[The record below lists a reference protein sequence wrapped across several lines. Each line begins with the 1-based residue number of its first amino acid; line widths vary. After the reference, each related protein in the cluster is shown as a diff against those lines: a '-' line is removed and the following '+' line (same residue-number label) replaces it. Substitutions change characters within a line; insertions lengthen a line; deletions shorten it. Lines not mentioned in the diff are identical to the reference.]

1 MISLLLAVEGIAK
14 FGAAVGAG
22 LAAIGAGIGIGKIG
36 GQAMDAM
43 ARQPEVMNKLFTNMI
58 VAAAITDMV
67 RERKAFIDDSLRKAH
82 EANDRLANLQ
92 QEGESILQEA
102 RGEQARIL
110 KEAAETRDAIV
121 GKAQDKAKAE
131 GARLISEAKAEAE
144 NERQNAISDIRS
156 QVAQLSVKIAEKVL
170 REKLST
176 DKAQMDFIDRLLD
189 EVAVDN
195 AKK

>member
-1 MISLLLAVEGIAK
+1 MDLLIPSS
-14 FGAAVGAG
+14 G
-22 LAAIGAGIGIGKIG
+22 L
-36 GQAMDAM
+36 
-43 ARQPEVMNKLFTNMI
+43 LFWMTI
-58 VAAAITDMV
+58 TFFVVLFILWKWGFPAITDMV

-82 EANDRLANLQ
+82 EANNKLANIQ

-121 GKAQDKAKAE
+121 GKAQDKAKAD
-131 GARLISEAKAEAE
+131 GARIVAEAKAEAE
-144 NERQNAISDIRS
+144 NEKLNAMNDIRS

-170 REKLST
+170 REKLSS

-189 EVAVDN
+189 EVVVEN
-195 AKK
+195 NKK

>member
-1 MISLLLAVEGIAK
+1 MDLLIPSS
-14 FGAAVGAG
+14 G
-22 LAAIGAGIGIGKIG
+22 L
-36 GQAMDAM
+36 
-43 ARQPEVMNKLFTNMI
+43 LFWMTI
-58 VAAAITDMV
+58 TFFVVLFILWKWGFPAITDMV

-82 EANDRLANLQ
+82 EANDRLANIQ

-121 GKAQDKAKAE
+121 GKAQDKAKAD
-131 GARLISEAKAEAE
+131 GARIVAEAKAEAE
-144 NERQNAISDIRS
+144 NERLSAMSDIRS

-176 DKAQMDFIDRLLD
+176 GKAQMDFIDRLLD
-189 EVAVDN
+189 EVAVEN
-195 AKK
+195 TKK

>member
-1 MISLLLAVEGIAK
+1 MDLLIPSS
-14 FGAAVGAG
+14 G
-22 LAAIGAGIGIGKIG
+22 L
-36 GQAMDAM
+36 
-43 ARQPEVMNKLFTNMI
+43 LFWMTI
-58 VAAAITDMV
+58 TFFVVLFILWKWGFPAITDMV

-102 RGEQARIL
+102 RGEQARIM
-110 KEAAETRDAIV
+110 KEATSTRDAIV
-121 GKAQDKAKAE
+121 GQAQEKAKAE

-176 DKAQMDFIDRLLD
+176 DKAQMDFINRLLD

>member
-1 MISLLLAVEGIAK
+1 MDLLIPSS
-14 FGAAVGAG
+14 G
-22 LAAIGAGIGIGKIG
+22 L
-36 GQAMDAM
+36 
-43 ARQPEVMNKLFTNMI
+43 LFWMT
-58 VAAAITDMV
+58 ITFFV
-67 RERKAFIDDSLRKAH
+67 VLFILWKAH

>member
-1 MISLLLAVEGIAK
+1 MDLLIPSTGLLFWMTITFLVVFFLLWK
-14 FGAAVGAG
+14 FGFPVITGMV
-22 LAAIGAGIGIGKIG
+22 KE
-36 GQAMDAM
+36 
-43 ARQPEVMNKLFTNMI
+43 RQ
-58 VAAAITDMV
+58 
-67 RERKAFIDDSLRKAH
+67 AFIDDSLRKAH